1 VETAAISHRVADFL
15 KKHPPFNAI
24 DEADLLALAAHG
36 RVRFHEKNQY
46 ILSQGEPH
54 RHQLFVIQQGTVSLW
69 DESSGRAE
77 LRDMRG
83 AGDMLG
89 TERYNEARQCL
100 YTARA
105 ESDVV
110 IYAFPQDDFS
120 ARVLTHPHAAQY
132 VAAEGQ
138 VTPDYQGA
146 ATRHDPHRTFLHA
159 LVGPKTVSTCA
170 AADTVASIAERM
182 LATGSEA
189 MAVLETDQR
198 LRGVLTR
205 EALLRWVAAGGGDAR
220 RDTIE
225 ALHLAPPIVIAPD
238 ASVTDGVL
246 AMATAGSGALA
257 ITADGA
263 ASGRVQALVTPNDLT
278 TCFGEQPTAI
288 LRDIER
294 AQCVQELRALNQ
306 RARALTHEYLTSAA
320 AVEWLAR
327 LTHLVDVAIF
337 TRILALDGAGQP
349 PGCWCF
355 SGSSGRGESLTR
367 LAPHLVVIVGDG
379 DSDSLA
385 TALAAYHRVL
395 AAFAECDYLAR
406 ELSFETPFYLA
417 RAAEWKS
424 RYRGWLRDPVR
435 QEIGRART
443 LFDLRPVAGPAAL
456 WQDCQAAI
464 TDAADRD
471 VLHLLAHDCLAN
483 VPPLTFYENDVVDS
497 GGEHGSTFRLEH
509 SALRPLVD
517 VGRVFGMATGATLGR
532 STLERFAAARTA
544 MPEHERIFREA
555 AETFRNVL
563 WQQGRVGI
571 SQGTSGAE
579 LPPSLLSRHDRQ
591 VLKGGFRSILRLLEF
606 TADRN
611 WLARP

>member
-1 VETAAISHRVADFL
+1 LETAAISHRVADFL

-69 DESSGRAE
+69 DESGGRAE

-89 TERYNEARQCL
+89 TERYNGARQCL

-110 IYAFPQDDFS
+110 IYAFPEDDFDGC
-120 ARVLTHPHAAQY
+120 VLKHPHAAQY

-159 LVGPKTVSTCA
+159 LVGQKAVSTCA
-170 AADTVASIAERM
+170 PADTVAHVAERM
-182 LATGSEA
+182 LAAGSEA
-189 MAVLETDQR
+189 VAILEADDR

-225 ALHLAPPIVIAPD
+225 ALELAPPTAIAPD

-246 AMATAGSGALA
+246 AMAATGAGALA

-263 ASGRVQALVTPNDLT
+263 AHGRFQALVTPNDLAA
-278 TCFGEQPTAI
+278 CFGERPTTI
-288 LRDIER
+288 LRDIR
-294 AQCVQELRALNQ
+294 QAQSLQELRALNQ
-306 RARALTHEYLTSAA
+306 RARTLTYEYLTSAA

-327 LTHLVDVAIF
+327 LTFLVDAAIV

-379 DSDSLA
+379 DDLA
-385 TALAAYHRVL
+385 AALAAYHRVL
-395 AAFAECDYLAR
+395 AAFAECDSLPR
-406 ELSFETPFYLA
+406 ELSYEMPFYLA
-417 RAAEWKS
+417 RAGQWKS

-443 LFDLRPVAGPAAL
+443 LFDLRPVLGPSAL
-456 WQDCQAAI
+456 WQECQAAI
-464 TDAADRD
+464 TENADRD
-471 VLHLLAHDCLAN
+471 VLHVLAHDCLAS

-497 GGEHGSTFRLEH
+497 VGEHGSTFRLEH

-517 VGRVFGMATGATLGR
+517 VGRVFGMAAGATMGR
-532 STLERFAAARTA
+532 STLERFAAARTL

-555 AETFRNVL
+555 ADTFRIVL
-563 WQQGRVGI
+563 WQQGKVGI
-571 SQGTSGAE
+571 SQGTPGAE
-579 LPPSLLSRHDRQ
+579 LPPALLSRHDRQ
-591 VLKGGFRSILRLLEF
+591 VLKSGFRSILRLLEF
-606 TADRN
+606 TADRS
-611 WLARP
+611 WLGHL